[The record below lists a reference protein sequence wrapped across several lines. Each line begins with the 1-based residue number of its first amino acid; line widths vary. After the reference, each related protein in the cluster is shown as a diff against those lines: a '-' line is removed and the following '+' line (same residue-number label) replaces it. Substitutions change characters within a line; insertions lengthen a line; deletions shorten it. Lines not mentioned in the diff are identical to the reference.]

1 MRRLIYN
8 RVLEFP
14 RNVFWAGHACFA
26 RANGLG
32 HPCFAHRVVNQ
43 HAHNGDRPP
52 GEQECNEGDEDQEAG
67 FAGAPF
73 VQPAHDEEWMEYI
86 DWGEVEAQAGGSSS
100 SGA

>member
-1 MRRLIYN
+1 MKCTTSARTIHNRLPTN
-8 RVLEFP
+8 CSHVTFL
-14 RNVFWAGHACFA
+14 AGHACFA

-43 HAHNGDRPP
+43 HA
-52 GEQECNEGDEDQEAG
+52 QNEGDEDQEAG
-67 FAGAPF
+67 FAGATF

>member
-1 MRRLIYN
+1 MYS
-8 RVLEFP
+8 VPSESGM
-14 RNVFWAGHACFA
+14 AG
-26 RANGLG
+26 
-32 HPCFAHRVVNQ
+32 PI
-43 HAHNGDRPP
+43 
-52 GEQECNEGDEDQEAG
+52 EDQEAG

>member
-1 MRRLIYN
+1 MLNLDQAGIAHCWETTQLLRAWEHGVQAEAMQRAGEI
-8 RVLEFP
+8 FP
-14 RNVFWAGHACFA
+14 NLV
-26 RANGLG
+26 RATAVTV
-32 HPCFAHRVVNQ
+32 H
-43 HAHNGDRPP
+43 
-52 GEQECNEGDEDQEAG
+52 QECDEGDEDQEAG

>member
-1 MRRLIYN
+1 MAACGSAMSRRKLNVYKCP
-8 RVLEFP
+8 RRQARRATPRLFP
-14 RNVFWAGHACFA
+14 NLV
-26 RANGLG
+26 RATALTV
-32 HPCFAHRVVNQ
+32 H
-43 HAHNGDRPP
+43 
-52 GEQECNEGDEDQEAG
+52 QECNEGDEDQEAG